1 MGTAGMTTGWL
12 SHELYMWH
20 DTGASAGV
28 LPPGLGVQPGVPYEN
43 PESKRRFRNLVEV
56 SGLVDHLEALKPRAA
71 TEDEIARVH
80 TRAHIEKIKSM
91 SAAGGGDAS
100 VMSPFGRGSFEIA
113 LLSAGGAI
121 CALDAVMRGEVKNAY
136 ALVRPPGHHAVPDL
150 GMGFCLFGNVGV
162 AIRHAQATYGLKRV
176 ATVDWD
182 VHHGNGTQAI
192 FYQDPGVL
200 TISLH
205 QDNLFP
211 PNSGGCEEIGE
222 GAGKGFNLN
231 IPLPPGCGNGAYVE
245 AMRRVIVPAL
255 RRYKPELIVVPC
267 GFDAAGVDPLG
278 RMLVSSEGFREMAR
292 LLLAVADEICGGRVV
307 MVHEGGYSES
317 YVPYCGLAVLEEM
330 SGVRTA
336 IEDLWAPLMANWGQQ
351 ALQPHQEA
359 AIARA
364 EQLIENLG

>member
-1 MGTAGMTTGWL
+1 MTTGWL

-28 LPPGLGVQPGVPYEN
+28 MPPGLGVQPGTPYEN

-56 SGLVDHLEALKPRAA
+56 SGLIDHLKVLKPRPA
-71 TEDEIARVH
+71 TEDEIERVH
-80 TRAHIEKIKSM
+80 TRAHIENIKAM

-100 VMSPFGRGSFEIA
+100 YLSPFGRGSFEIA

-182 VHHGNGTQAI
+182 VHHGNGTQAM
-192 FYQDPGVL
+192 FYRDPGVL

-211 PNSGGCEEIGE
+211 
-222 GAGKGFNLN
+222 
-231 IPLPPGCGNGAYVE
+231 
-245 AMRRVIVPAL
+245 
-255 RRYKPELIVVPC
+255 
-267 GFDAAGVDPLG
+267 
-278 RMLVSSEGFREMAR
+278 
-292 LLLAVADEICGGRVV
+292 AD
-307 MVHEGGYSES
+307 
-317 YVPYCGLAVLEEM
+317 
-330 SGVRTA
+330 
-336 IEDLWAPLMANWGQQ
+336 
-351 ALQPHQEA
+351 QEA
-359 AIARA
+359 ASRTAKPRA
-364 EQLIENLG
+364 GDSTSISRCRLDAETAPMSRPCAASSSRRCSATGRN

>member
-1 MGTAGMTTGWL
+1 MSTGWL

-43 PESKRRFRNLVEV
+43 AESKRRFRNLVEV
-56 SGLVDHLEALKPRAA
+56 SGLIEHLTILKPRSA

-80 TRAHIEKIKSM
+80 TREHIEKIKAM
-91 SAAGGGDAS
+91 SASGGGDAS
-100 VMSPFGRGSFEIA
+100 YMSPFGRGSFEIA

-121 CALDAVMRGEVKNAY
+121 RALDAVMRGEVKNAY

-162 AIRHAQATYGLKRV
+162 AIRHAQATYGAKRI

-192 FYQDPGVL
+192 FYKDPSVL

-211 PNSGGCEEIGE
+211 PNSGGHEENGE
-222 GAGKGFNLN
+222 AEGKGFNLN

-278 RMLVSSEGFREMAR
+278 RMLVSSEGFREMTR
-292 LLLAVADEICGGRVV
+292 LLLAAADELCGGKVV

-330 SGVRTA
+330 SGKRTA

-351 ALQPHQEA
+351 DLQPHQEA
-359 AIARA
+359 AIAKA
-364 EQLIENLG
+364 ERLIAHIG